1 MTALHG
7 RRVNLHHACYAG
19 SFDPVTLG
27 HTSIVERAARIYER
41 VTVAIGVNPAKEGMF
56 DRLERQ
62 SMIETCVAHL
72 SNVDVQIFDG
82 LLVHFARTIEA
93 GILLRGMRLLTDFE
107 HELQL
112 ALANRQL
119 APELETVFMLTA
131 SEHLHISSSLV
142 KEIARNGGDFG
153 RFVPPTVERA
163 IVDKLAKG

>member
-1 MTALHG
+1 MG
-7 RRVNLHHACYAG
+7 HACYAG

-27 HTSIVERAARIYER
+27 HTSIIERASRIYRR
-41 VTVAIGVNPAKEGMF
+41 VTVAIGVNPAKAGLF
-56 DRLERQ
+56 DREERRAL
-62 SMIETCVAHL
+62 IEVCVAHL
-72 SNVDVQIFDG
+72 PNVEVQTFDG
-82 LLVHFARTIEA
+82 LLVTFAQRIEA

-142 KEIARNGGDFG
+142 KEIAQNGGDFR
-153 RFVPPTVERA
+153 RFVPAAVHQA
-163 IVDKLAKG
+163 VVAKLAKSP